1 MIINNY
7 KGGQLANRIFIFAHL
22 MANSLEYKYVLINPE
37 FDEFEPYFEST
48 QANYFNGYSISTRLH
63 KLYMVHQLLR
73 RGIRFFTDCT
83 HLFFTNTPWYILY
96 RIFKSHDAKGIEFN
110 LNDTTFIQ
118 AVKNK
123 NVILQGWAFRDHIS
137 FDKHADVIRSLFV
150 PIKKY
155 NQLVQQQMLEAKASA
170 NMVFG
175 IHIRR
180 GDYKQFEGGKYYFDD
195 AVYIDK
201 MWQLYNQQKAKG
213 NTCCFLICTNEPIDI
228 NRFPGE
234 FILFAQKRHFITDLY
249 CLAACNGIIGPPS
262 TFSAWASFYGKVPIH
277 QFHAE
282 NELIILKSY
291 YASTNN

>member
-1 MIINNY
+1 MVLNNY
-7 KGGQLANRIFIFAHL
+7 KGGQLANRIVSFAHL
-22 MANSLEYKYVLINPE
+22 IANSIEYKYTLINPE

-63 KLYMVHQLLR
+63 KLYMVHQLFR

-118 AVKNK
+118 AAKNK
-123 NVILQGWAFRDHIS
+123 NVILQGWAFRDHAN
-137 FDKHADVIRSLFV
+137 FNKHADVIRSLFV

-155 NQLVQQQMLEAKASA
+155 TELVLQQMIEAKASA

-195 AVYIDK
+195 EVYIDK
-201 MWQLYNQQKAKG
+201 MWQLFNQQKAKG
-213 NTCCFLICTNEPIDI
+213 NTCCFLICTNEAIDEA
-228 NRFPGE
+228 NFPKE
-234 FILFAQKRHFITDLY
+234 FILYTQKRHFITDMY
-249 CLAACNGIIGPPS
+249 CLAACDGIIGPPS
-262 TFSAWASFYGKVPIH
+262 SFSTWASFYGKVPIQH
-277 QFHAE
+277 LFSKDDTI
-282 NELIILKSY
+282 ELQQYCSIV
-291 YASTNN
+291 